1 MGEVQ
6 GTMVLF
12 TLFKFDTIPI
22 KLKRLVEAK
31 RKISYRREVFCN
43 RGRNSF
49 DTYEEQW

>member
-6 GTMVLF
+6 GIMVLF
-12 TLFKFDTIPI
+12 TSFQVDTIPF
-22 KLKRLVEAK
+22 KLKRLVESK
-31 RKISYRREVFCN
+31 RKISYRHEVFCN